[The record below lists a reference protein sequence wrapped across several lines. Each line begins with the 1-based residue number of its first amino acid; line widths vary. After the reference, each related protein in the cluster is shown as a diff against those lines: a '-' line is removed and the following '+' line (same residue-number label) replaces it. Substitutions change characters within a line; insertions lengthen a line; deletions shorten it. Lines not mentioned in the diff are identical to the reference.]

1 MIGNIIVV
9 SSQFSS
15 YSLVDTLSI
24 RLRTYLMV
32 PIKESFLGAADDDVR
47 PCYNEVVHLHP
58 LQGRA
63 KWMMVVTTSVSG
75 EKSYPSCGLPFL
87 LEQEHGRRAKAAHPV
102 ELWLSS
108 LAI

>member
-1 MIGNIIVV
+1 MAWTEGNSACDRQHNRRFKPIFI
-9 SSQFSS
+9 
-15 YSLVDTLSI
+15 LLIVDTLSI

-63 KWMMVVTTSVSG
+63 MWMMVKTSASVSG
-75 EKSYPSCGLPFL
+75 ETEEELPLLWVTVPS
-87 LEQEHGRRAKAAHPV
+87 
-102 ELWLSS
+102 
-108 LAI
+108 

>member
-32 PIKESFLGAADDDVR
+32 PIKETFLGAADDDVR
-47 PCYNEVVHLHP
+47 PFYNEVVYLHA
-58 LQGRA
+58 LHGWA
-63 KWMMVVTTSVSG
+63 MWMVMKMSVSG
-75 EKSYPSCGLPFL
+75 ETEEELRLLWATVPS
-87 LEQEHGRRAKAAHPV
+87 
-102 ELWLSS
+102 
-108 LAI
+108 